1 MKAVANHHLMT
12 GLNFSVLLR
21 GTSYRSFLIDCLGLG
36 EGFLGSH
43 KPLWFSQF
51 VFFKIP
57 LSSSG
62 PHGCFYKLVTD
73 LAP

>member
-36 EGFLGSH
+36 EGLEESLGYYGFCS
-43 KPLWFSQF
+43 SISA
-51 VFFKIP
+51 VAIP
-57 LSSSG
+57 VYSIIISE
-62 PHGCFYKLVTD
+62 HCK
-73 LAP
+73 